1 MSRAEDLVG
10 NVLHITP
17 QSGDTINPLISGP
30 IVTIIPE
37 KIKLSYTL
45 LDQARVSLSAIQP
58 QYADPFSETERAAYA
73 MAIAR
78 VYHGATSRAGSPGPT
93 FEDVLGELRRVAPQ
107 QFLRF
112 KVPRGRIGL
121 WELFCFH
128 QIFSHNCI

>member
-58 QYADPFSETERAAYA
+58 QYADPFSETERAAYCIT
-73 MAIAR
+73 MEQTRRIA
-78 VYHGATSRAGSPGPT
+78 VWFNADSDETAEEKALEIYHNTPAKDFEAGDDERDCTLYNKDTGKMV
-93 FEDVLGELRRVAPQ
+93 FD
-107 QFLRF
+107 
-112 KVPRGRIGL
+112 
-121 WELFCFH
+121 WD
-128 QIFSHNCI
+128 

>member
-1 MSRAEDLVG
+1 MSRAEDLAG

-93 FEDVLGELRRVAPQ
+93 FEDVLGELRRVAPHQ
-107 QFLRF
+107 ERL
-112 KVPRGRIGL
+112 I
-121 WELFCFH
+121 ELLNYLTG
-128 QIFSHNCI
+128 I

>member
-1 MSRAEDLVG
+1 MSRAEDLAG

-73 MAIAR
+73 FKQR
-78 VYHGATSRAGSPGPT
+78 GAVFCGKTAGG
-93 FEDVLGELRRVAPQ
+93 
-107 QFLRF
+107 
-112 KVPRGRIGL
+112 KRGMR
-121 WELFCFH
+121 
-128 QIFSHNCI
+128 

>member
-58 QYADPFSETERAAYA
+58 QYADPFSETERVAYA

-78 VYHGATSRAGSPGPT
+78 VYHALHPAQDLQGRHSRMSLVNY
-93 FEDVLGELRRVAPQ
+93 E
-107 QFLRF
+107 
-112 KVPRGRIGL
+112 GL
-121 WELFCFH
+121 LH
-128 QIFSHNCI
+128 SRNGL

>member
-1 MSRAEDLVG
+1 MSRAEDLAG

-78 VYHGATSRAGSPGPT
+78 VYHGATSRA
-93 FEDVLGELRRVAPQ
+93 VLGELRRVAPQ
-107 QFLRF
+107 QERL
-112 KVPRGRIGL
+112 I
-121 WELFCFH
+121 ELLNYLTG
-128 QIFSHNCI
+128 I

>member
-1 MSRAEDLVG
+1 MSRAEDLAG

-58 QYADPFSETERAAYA
+58 QYADPFSETERAH
-73 MAIAR
+73 MR
-78 VYHGATSRAGSPGPT
+78 WLLHGCITALHPAQDLQGQHLRMSLVNYEGLLHSRN
-93 FEDVLGELRRVAPQ
+93 
-107 QFLRF
+107 
-112 KVPRGRIGL
+112 GL
-121 WELFCFH
+121 
-128 QIFSHNCI
+128 